1 MDTQALPRHRW
12 WILAVVIGGQFMFVV
27 DAFIVNVAIPSIRA
41 DLGATGGAM
50 EAVIAI
56 YQVAFAT
63 LVITGGRLGDM
74 LGRKRMFL
82 IGLLGFTAASID
94 CGLATSP
101 AMLIAARLIQGATAA
116 LMSPQ
121 VLATIHTLFPDAA
134 RTRAFAVFGIAL
146 GLGGATGFLLGG
158 WLIQLDIAGL
168 GWRSVFFVNGP
179 VGVSLAVAAAFL
191 MPADAGRQSGSLDV
205 PGAAV
210 LFVGLV
216 CLVGP
221 VLAARDLHYVWWLW
235 VVEACGA
242 ATLIGFLSL
251 ERRTEQAGRTPLIDL
266 DLLDDRRFVLGIA
279 ATACFFIANISVYLV
294 VTLFLQ
300 GGLGWS
306 ALQAGSSAVP
316 LALAFVVASRHGGR
330 RAAALGPRALIE
342 GCVLEAV
349 GLLAVAL
356 VVAGGAAPI
365 PLVLALGVFG
375 YGQGLVMA
383 PLFGAV
389 LMAVRHA
396 HAGSGAGMLT
406 TVQQIANGAGVAL
419 IGGLYFAV
427 QPMVGDTGALLVS
440 LLDAVI
446 ALLATAILLTRMAR
460 VTRRVEV

>member
-1 MDTQALPRHRW
+1 METPISQRRRW
-12 WILAVVIGGQFMFVV
+12 WILAVVVSGQFMFVV

-41 DLGATGGAM
+41 DLRASGGAM
-50 EAVIAI
+50 EAVIAV
-56 YQVAFAT
+56 YQVAYAT

-74 LGRKRMFL
+74 HGRKHLFL

-94 CGLATSP
+94 CGFAASAATLV
-101 AMLIAARLIQGATAA
+101 AGRLLQGAAAA

-121 VLATIHTLFPDAA
+121 VLATIHTLFPDAT
-134 RTRAFAVFGIAL
+134 RPRAFAVFGIAL
-146 GLGGATGFLLGG
+146 GLGGATGLLLGG

-179 VGVSLAVAAAFL
+179 VGVAIAVAAAVL
-191 MPADAGRQSGSLDV
+191 MPADSGRGSGDLDLT
-205 PGAAV
+205 GAAV
-210 LFVGLV
+210 LFAGLL

-235 VVEACGA
+235 VIEAFGA
-242 ATLIGFLSL
+242 ATLMAFLRL
-251 ERRTEQAGRTPLIDL
+251 ERRIEQAGRTPLIDL
-266 DLLDDRRFVLGIA
+266 DLLDDKRFVLGLA

-300 GGLGWS
+300 NGLGWS
-306 ALQAGSSAVP
+306 ALDAGSTVVP
-316 LALAFVVASRHGGR
+316 LALAFVVASRHGAR
-330 RAAALGPRALIE
+330 RAAAMGLRALIE
-342 GCVLEAV
+342 GCLLEAA
-349 GLLAVAL
+349 GLLAVAM
-356 VVAGGAAPI
+356 VVAGGASTI
-365 PLVLALGVFG
+365 PLILALGVFG

-396 HAGSGAGMLT
+396 HAGSGTGMLT
-406 TVQQIANGAGVAL
+406 TVQQVANGAGVAL

-427 QPMVGDTGALLVS
+427 QPMAGDIGALLVS

-446 ALLATAILLTRMAR
+446 SLLASAVLLARMSRSAR
-460 VTRRVEV
+460 QVVV

>member
-1 MDTQALPRHRW
+1 METPAPLRHRW

-41 DLGATGGAM
+41 DLQASGGAM

-56 YQVAFAT
+56 YQIAFAT

-74 LGRKRMFL
+74 YGRKRLYL

-94 CGLATSP
+94 CGLAASSAT
-101 AMLIAARLIQGATAA
+101 LILARLAQGAAAA

-134 RTRAFAVFGIAL
+134 RARAFAVFGIAL

-158 WLIQLDIAGL
+158 WLIQLDIAAL

-179 VGVSLAVAAAFL
+179 IGLGLAAAAMVL
-191 MPADAGRQSGSLDV
+191 MPGDAGRATGGLDLR
-205 PGAAV
+205 GAAV
-210 LFVGLV
+210 LFAGLL
-216 CLVGP
+216 CLISP
-221 VLAARDLHYVWWLW
+221 VLAARDMGYVWWLW
-235 VVEACGA
+235 VIEAAGA
-242 ATLIGFLSL
+242 AMLLAFIRL
-251 ERRTEQAGRTPLIDL
+251 ERRVGQAGRTPLIDL

-279 ATACFFIANISVYLV
+279 ATACFFTANISVYLV

-300 GGLGWS
+300 GGLSWS
-306 ALQAGSSAVP
+306 ALQAGSSVLP
-316 LALAFVVASRHGGR
+316 LALAFVVASRHGAR
-330 RAAALGPRALIE
+330 RAAAVGIRALIE
-342 GCVLEAV
+342 GCLLEAA
-349 GLLAVAL
+349 GLAAVAL
-356 VVAGGAAPI
+356 VVADGAPQI
-365 PLVLALGVFG
+365 PLILTLGVFG

-389 LMAVRHA
+389 LMAVRNA

-419 IGGLYFAV
+419 IGGLYLAV
-427 QPMVGDTGALLVS
+427 QPIWGDTGAMLAS
-440 LLDAVI
+440 LLNAVI
-446 ALLATAILLTRMAR
+446 VILATAALLRRMGR
-460 VTRRVEV
+460 VTSPAAA